1 MADSEPYVRED
12 VRGFLDFLKAMD
24 RPQIHELPLA
34 EARAAPRVMGELADA
49 PARDIAVIRDLACPG
64 PAGTIPLRLF
74 DARAERGPGPVI
86 VFFHGGGFVIGDLDS
101 YASLCSEIAAE
112 TGLPVVSVDYR
123 LAPENP
129 FPAAP
134 DDCEAAVR
142 WVAGSP
148 SELGLEVTGLV
159 PMGDS
164 AGGNL
169 TIVVTAALAADPA
182 AVPVVAQVPI
192 YPLAGPIAH
201 HESFRRF
208 GADYFLTAEVM
219 GWFTASYAGD
229 ESHPRAYP
237 LLEADHSRTPPTVIL
252 TAGLDPLRDSGR
264 EYAAHLAQ
272 QGVDVALFE
281 ARGMIHGFVTM
292 RKAMPS
298 GLADLR
304 RVYAALEVMLDH
316 AR

>member
-49 PARDIAVIRDLACPG
+49 PARDVAVIRDLACPG

-142 WVAGSP
+142 WVAASP

-169 TIVVTAALAADPA
+169 TIVTTAALIASPA
-182 AVPVVAQVPI
+182 VVPVVAQVPI
-192 YPLAGPIAH
+192 YPLAGEIAH
-201 HESFRRF
+201 HESFRQF
-208 GADYFLTAEVM
+208 AEGFFLTSKLM
-219 GWFTASYAGD
+219 CWFTDAYKGD
-229 ESHPRAYP
+229 SEDPRTYP
-237 LLEADHSRTPPTVIL
+237 LVEANHSRTPPTVVL

-264 EYAAHLAQ
+264 EYAQHLIG
-272 QGVDVALFE
+272 QGVDVTCLE
-281 ARGMIHGFVTM
+281 AKGINHGFITM
-292 RKAMPS
+292 RKAIPS
-298 GLADLR
+298 GMADLK
-304 RVYAALEVMLDH
+304 RVYRALAALLP
-316 AR
+316 